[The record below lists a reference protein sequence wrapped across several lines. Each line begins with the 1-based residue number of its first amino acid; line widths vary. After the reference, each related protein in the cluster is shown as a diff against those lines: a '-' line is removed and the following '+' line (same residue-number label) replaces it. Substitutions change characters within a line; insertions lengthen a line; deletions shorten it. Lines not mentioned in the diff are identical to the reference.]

1 MSKKTETPLL
11 AAAQALDDDLS
22 RFQALSGD
30 LTRGH
35 INSEKSLQRARQVL
49 EACSVHETKLAESLR
64 AFARAMQGVQ
74 EAQHAC
80 MQATAEAA
88 QRIAERHAA
97 RLALQERIARLG
109 ESARAVSA
117 PVAELPEAG
126 GNASTEILASL
137 GEVERRLEAVIDE
150 ASAACTLAEQG
161 DWTDLLRDTQS
172 LREQLQSLRN
182 RVLLMRRK
190 LGGAAPS

>member
-1 MSKKTETPLL
+1 MSKKTESPLL
-11 AAAQALDDDLS
+11 VAAQQLDDDLS
-22 RFQALSGD
+22 RFQTLSGD
-30 LTRGH
+30 LNRSS

-49 EACSVHETKLAESLR
+49 EACSAHETQLAESLR

-74 EAQHAC
+74 ETQHAC
-80 MQATAEAA
+80 MQATAEGAK
-88 QRIAERHAA
+88 RVAERHAA
-97 RLALQERIARLG
+97 RMALQERIAKLG

-137 GEVERRLEAVIDE
+137 SEVERRLDAVIDE
-150 ASAACTLAEQG
+150 AAQACTLAEQG
-161 DWTDLLRDTQS
+161 DWPDLLRDTQS